1 MANGNDVFRQ
11 AMNLLNYTNVYGET
25 DSMQNAD
32 LVKRA
37 LPMVNQIYVDLF
49 FAETPDADF
58 VPLRAMQEEIQLSA
72 RTVKDIMPYGVAM
85 LFAQSESDGDNQ
97 ALFATLY
104 NNKRRSAERPAWTV
118 QDVLPSPTL

>member
-1 MANGNDVFRQ
+1 MSNGNDVFRQ
-11 AMNLLNYTNVYGET
+11 ALNLLNYTNVYGET

-49 FAETPDADF
+49 FAETPDLDF
-58 VPLRAMQEEIQLSA
+58 VPLKAMHEEIKLSA
-72 RTVKDIMPYGVAM
+72 RTVK
-85 LFAQSESDGDNQ
+85 SESDGDNQ